1 MGEHGQIVDL
11 DIGPVFRT
19 RLLDPRGRD
28 TAPALP
34 VITVSDPVAQHPE
47 PAQPPVVAVLLDPVG
62 EVYDALVLATRDYAV
77 KNGFTDVV
85 FGLSGGVDSSL
96 VAIIAADALRSEE
109 HTSELQS

>member
-1 MGEHGQIVDL
+1 MVEHVQIVDL
-11 DIGPVFRT
+11 DIRPVFRT

-47 PAQPPVVAVLLDPVG
+47 PAQPPVVAELLDPVG

-77 KNGFTDVV
+77 KNGFT
-85 FGLSGGVDSSL
+85 
-96 VAIIAADALRSEE
+96 RSEE
-109 HTSELQS
+109 HTSELQSLMRISYAVFCLKKKTQNR